1 MKKFRDRAY
10 GVADGTHLKKL
21 KPSPVSEA
29 EERAQYWESRGY
41 HFNPDFYIAY
51 AMDMEVERMKR
62 SQH

>member
-41 HFNPDFYIAY
+41 HFNPDFYTT
-51 AMDMEVERMKR
+51 VNLWFFC
-62 SQH
+62 SSCFN